1 MDAKDVNAEAV
12 NNRIGQEQ
20 FYDIL
25 TNEDYGW
32 QSIIYELINTE
43 QLDPWDID
51 IAILTQR
58 YLEKIQ
64 DFEEANFFV
73 SSKVLLAAA
82 LLLRIKSEILLNKYI
97 KSLDDILFGREEK
110 KEYIRERIEIDESEI
125 PMLYPRTP
133 LPRSRKVTLQELIGA
148 LDKAIKTEGRRI
160 KREISGKFRLHETS
174 VVLPKK
180 RININDKIREVYSK
194 IKSLFKIQKP
204 IQRLRFSELAG
215 KDREERLLTFIP
227 LLHLENQSKLW
238 LDQEKHFEEIWIS
251 LREIFDVHKASIEKE
266 LERELEISELAEKI
280 REKLSQKDGGNEKIK
295 LDNEQ
300 LRRLKKIETDFENPL
315 ADFFE
320 RM

>member
-1 MDAKDVNAEAV
+1 MEGKEDIK
-12 NNRIGQEQ
+12 IGQEQ

-25 TNEDYGW
+25 TNEDYSW

-64 DFEEANFFV
+64 EFEEADFFV

-110 KEYIRERIEIDESEI
+110 KEYARERIEIDENEI
-125 PMLYPRTP
+125 PLLYPKTP
-133 LPRSRKVTLQELIGA
+133 LPRSRKVTLQELITA
-148 LDKAIKTEGRRI
+148 LDNAIKTEGRRI
-160 KREISGKFRLHETS
+160 KREISGKIRLRETAI
-174 VVLPKK
+174 VMPKR
-180 RININDKIREVYSK
+180 RINIHDKMREVYSK
-194 IKSLFKIQKP
+194 IKSLFKVQKP

-215 KDREERLLTFIP
+215 NDKEEKLLTFIP

-238 LDQEKHFEEIWIS
+238 LDQERHFEEIWIS
-251 LREIFDVHKASIEKE
+251 LREIFDVHKGEIERE
-266 LERELEISELAEKI
+266 LKRELEIEELAEKI
-280 REKLSQKDGGNEKIK
+280 REKLIQKDGGNEKLK

-300 LRRLKKIETDFENPL
+300 LRRLKKLETDFENPL

-320 RM
+320 RI

>member
-1 MDAKDVNAEAV
+1 MDIKEEGITAV
-12 NNRIGQEQ
+12 SNDKIGQEQ
-20 FYDIL
+20 FYDLL

-51 IAILTQR
+51 LSVLTQR

-64 DFEEANFFV
+64 EFEEANFFV

-160 KREISGKFRLHETS
+160 QKEISNKIRLRETAI
-174 VVLPKK
+174 VLPKR
-180 RININDKIREVYSK
+180 RINIHDKIRKVYSR

-204 IQRLRFSELAG
+204 VQRLRFSELAG
-215 KDREERLLTFIP
+215 NDKEEKLLTFIP

-238 LDQEKHFEEIWIS
+238 LDQGRHFEEIWIS
-251 LREIFDVHKASIEKE
+251 LREIFDVHKGEIERE
-266 LERELEISELAEKI
+266 LKRELEIEELAEKI
-280 REKLSQKDGGNEKIK
+280 REKLLQKGDAGNEKEF
-295 LDNEQ
+295 DNEQ
-300 LRRLKKIETDFENPL
+300 LRRLNQIG
-315 ADFFE
+315 
-320 RM
+320 

>member
-1 MDAKDVNAEAV
+1 MEGKEDIK
-12 NNRIGQEQ
+12 IGQEQ

-25 TNEDYGW
+25 TNEDYSW

-64 DFEEANFFV
+64 EFEEADFFV

-110 KEYIRERIEIDESEI
+110 KEYARERIEIDENEI
-125 PMLYPRTP
+125 PILYPKTP
-133 LPRSRKVTLQELIGA
+133 LPRSKKVTLQELMGA

-160 KREISGKFRLHETS
+160 QKELSTKIRLRETAT
-174 VVLPKK
+174 VLPKR
-180 RININDKIREVYSK
+180 RINIHDKMRQVYSR
-194 IKSLFKIQKP
+194 IKGLFKAQKP
-204 IQRLRFSELAG
+204 VQRLRFSELAG
-215 KDREERLLTFIP
+215 NGKEEKLLTFIP

-251 LREIFDVHKASIEKE
+251 LREIFDVHKEEIERE
-266 LERELEISELAEKI
+266 LQRELEIEELAEKI
-280 REKLSQKDGGNEKIK
+280 REKLIQKDGSNEKLK

-300 LRRLKKIETDFENPL
+300 LRRLKQIEKEFENPL

-320 RM
+320 RI